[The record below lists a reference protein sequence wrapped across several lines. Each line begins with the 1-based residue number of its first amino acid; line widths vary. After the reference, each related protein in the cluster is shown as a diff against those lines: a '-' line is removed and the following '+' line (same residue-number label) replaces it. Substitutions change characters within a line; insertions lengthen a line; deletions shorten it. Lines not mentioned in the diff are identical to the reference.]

1 MRSYNPVPAL
11 PIASF
16 MKRKRNIQ
24 RMRNLFKEKYMGNI
38 IMYEEMLGYV
48 HRSIFIV
55 TFLYYTLLSPLTSLY
70 LWPRKESSNKYL
82 EL

>member
-1 MRSYNPVPAL
+1 MRSYFPVSAL
-11 PIASF
+11 PIATF
-16 MKRKRNIQ
+16 MKRKRNVQ

-48 HRSIFIV
+48 HRAIFIV